1 MISMVG
7 IKRLLFILLFISQS
21 IAWGQTYSTGKITY
35 ERRTNLMKRFNDPRM
50 KRFVNED
57 NKIKTEEFILYF
69 NDTISYFNPVPS
81 NAPDEMSWM
90 TTKNQYYQFIKREK
104 QLSILSLFG
113 QNVYIGDSLAERKW
127 QITES
132 KRDISGY
139 NCRKAIYQKND
150 STRIYAWYTSA
161 LIPSVGP
168 EGFGGLP
175 GVILGIATEDGG
187 VIYFAKKVE
196 MLAELD
202 PAQITPSYGKNK
214 VYSMLEFK
222 NKIEKEY
229 ANTPWGKRVFED
241 LFRWL

>member
-7 IKRLLFILLFISQS
+7 IKRLLFILLFISQTS
-21 IAWGQTYSTGKITY
+21 SWGQTYSTGKITY

-57 NKIKTEEFILYF
+57 NKIKTEDFILYF

-81 NAPDEMSWM
+81 SAPDEMSWM
-90 TTKNQYYQFIKREK
+90 TTKNQYYQFLSREK

-127 QITES
+127 QITDS

-150 STRIYAWYTSA
+150 STR
-161 LIPSVGP
+161 
-168 EGFGGLP
+168 
-175 GVILGIATEDGG
+175 
-187 VIYFAKKVE
+187 
-196 MLAELD
+196 M
-202 PAQITPSYGKNK
+202 
-214 VYSMLEFK
+214 
-222 NKIEKEY
+222 
-229 ANTPWGKRVFED
+229 
-241 LFRWL
+241 